1 MNEMTKA
8 HLKRLLACLL
18 GGVVLAIMIGPQEGT
33 LTDFGISF
41 HDAVL
46 KPRIAL
52 FLAIGV
58 LIYLMITFWPLV
70 RPHIR
75 RPGVVPAVSG
85 LVIVL
90 VSQAVM
96 NWYDPLLNLNS
107 TSAKFNKLSDVVD
120 KTSGSTRRRSGSSHS
135 GARGP
140 WSRSPCSAPQ
150 RASSS
155 GSGRPA
161 TSPRPPVSRA
171 RRWPG

>member
-120 KTSGSTRRRSGSSHS
+120 KTSGLDATTKWFFAQW
-135 GARGP
+135 GAWTLVAVALLGTAACIVVRI
-140 WSRSPCSAPQ
+140 
-150 RASSS
+150 
-155 GSGRPA
+155 RPA
-161 TSPRPPVSRA
+161 GYVA
-171 RRWPG
+171 AAAGVAGAALA